1 MIAAGK
7 MNERQT
13 MVVDHMFGMVTTTTK
28 YVKASKARVRDT
40 NLGMSNATA
49 GLFFFENTSS
59 SMLALKE

>member
-1 MIAAGK
+1 
-7 MNERQT
+7 